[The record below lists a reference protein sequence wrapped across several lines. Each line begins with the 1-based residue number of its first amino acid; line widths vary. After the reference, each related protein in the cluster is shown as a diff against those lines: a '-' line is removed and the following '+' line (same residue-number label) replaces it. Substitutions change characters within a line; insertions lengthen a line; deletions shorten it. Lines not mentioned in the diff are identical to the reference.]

1 MMKRLT
7 TTLSAAAVA
16 LAGLVAAPAP
26 ARADEE
32 DLIKL
37 LLGAAAVGLIV
48 TEANRRG
55 AFTSRAAPPP
65 FQGFPQQGFV
75 PPGHRS
81 PPGLGNGRRDDW
93 RDDWRDGN
101 RDGNRDVRLGRD
113 RVVPASCLFD
123 LPGHYGPRPVVGARC
138 VQGWDKR
145 AAMPPACLF
154 EARTGRGERQVYG
167 LECLRDRGYR
177 VVRG

>member
-37 LLGAAAVGLIV
+37 LLGAAAIGLIV
-48 TEANRRG
+48 NEANRRG
-55 AFTSRAAPPP
+55 AFASRAAPPP
-65 FQGFPQQGFV
+65 FQTFPQQGFL
-75 PPGHRS
+75 PPGHRN
-81 PPGLGNGRRDDW
+81 PPGLRNGQRDDW
-93 RDDWRDGN
+93 RDRN
-101 RDGNRDVRLGRD
+101 

-138 VQGWDKR
+138 VQGWDHR

>member
-65 FQGFPQQGFV
+65 FPGFQ

-93 RDDWRDGN
+93 RDGN
-101 RDGNRDVRLGRD
+101 RDGRRDDRLGRD

-138 VQGWDKR
+138 VQGWDRR

>member
-37 LLGAAAVGLIV
+37 LLGAAAIGLIV
-48 TEANRRG
+48 NEANRRG
-55 AFTSRAAPPP
+55 GLAARAAPPP
-65 FQGFPQQGFV
+65 FQGFPQQGFQ
-75 PPGHRS
+75 PPGHRN
-81 PPGLGNGRRDDW
+81 PPGVRNGQRDDW
-93 RDDWRDGN
+93 RGDR
-101 RDGNRDVRLGRD
+101 RD
-113 RVVPASCLFD
+113 RDRIVPASCLFD
-123 LPGHYGPRPVVGARC
+123 LPGRYGPRPVVGARC
-138 VQGWDKR
+138 VNGWDQR

-154 EARTGRGERQVYG
+154 DVRTRQGERQVYG

-177 VVRG
+177 IVRG